1 METCRSVKCE
11 RAREVIEIFAFI
23 LSVIAAVA
31 ILAVACGMIASIVM
45 SSIKIFPLIVHD
57 GFVPQVYKIVISVLN
72 VVILLELM
80 ELFLRFEAKH
90 RVSMKLVMDT
100 AITFGIRELIIS
112 LYSGKTGSI
121 WYESP
126 IAIVICLVA
135 LRIFLEKERQANGK
149 YGE

>member
-11 RAREVIEIFAFI
+11 RAREVIEIFTFL

-31 ILAVACGMIASIVM
+31 ILAIACGMIASIVL
-45 SSIKIFPLIVHD
+45 SAIKIFPLIVHD

-80 ELFLRFEAKH
+80 ELFLKFEAKH
-90 RVSMKLVMDT
+90 RLSIHLVLDT
-100 AITFGIRELIIS
+100 AITFAIRELIIS
-112 LYSGKTGSI
+112 LYDGKGGGI

-135 LRIFLEKERQANGK
+135 LRIFLVKEIQGK
-149 YGE
+149 AA